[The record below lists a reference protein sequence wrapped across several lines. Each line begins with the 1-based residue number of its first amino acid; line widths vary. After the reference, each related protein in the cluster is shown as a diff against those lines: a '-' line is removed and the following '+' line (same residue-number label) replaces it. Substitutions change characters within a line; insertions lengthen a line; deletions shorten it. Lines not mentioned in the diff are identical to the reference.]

1 MVERQRDAS
10 QTPIAAATKVSGQVG
25 DWTVGVLSATSRDI
39 RSGPYDDFLQ
49 TDTSINSGNSGG
61 PLFNDAGEV
70 IGVNTAIFSPSGGNV
85 GIGFAVPA
93 TGRRLGESM
102 FPKFVTKGENEKS
115 DFDAALL
122 TAHKKPSGSSS
133 K

>member
-1 MVERQRDAS
+1 MQPGAW
-10 QTPIAAATKVSGQVG
+10 TIAIGSPFGLGGTV
-25 DWTVGVLSATSRDI
+25 TVGVLSATSRDI

-49 TDTSINSGNSGG
+49 TDASINSGNSGG

-93 TGRRLGESM
+93 STAQDVVEQLIETGS
-102 FPKFVTKGENEKS
+102 V
-115 DFDAALL
+115 
-122 TAHKKPSGSSS
+122 
-133 K
+133 